1 MRSMNWEINLH
12 PSVESW
18 LLKLAEED
26 PMSADLVEAAIDM
39 LADSGPALGRPLV
52 DRLTGCRTHNLKE
65 LRPGSSGSTEV
76 RILFVFDPRREAI
89 LLVAGD
95 KSGRWSDWY
104 REAIPIA
111 EARYDEYLAVAD
123 ESGRDGKVR

>member
-1 MRSMNWEINLH
+1 MNWEINLH

-39 LADSGPALGRPLV
+39 LAESGPALGRPLV
-52 DRLTGCRTHNLKE
+52 DRPTGSRTHNLKE
-65 LRPGSSGSTEV
+65 LRPGSSRRTEV
-76 RILFVFDPRREAI
+76 RILFVFDSRREAI

-95 KSGRWSDWY
+95 KSGRWRDWY
-104 REAIPIA
+104 HESIPLA
-111 EARYDEYLAVAD
+111 EARYDEYLAAAD
-123 ESGRDGKVR
+123 EAGKDRKAR

>member
-12 PSVESW
+12 SSVESW

-26 PMSADLVEAAIDM
+26 PVSADLVEAAVDM
-39 LADSGPALGRPLV
+39 LTESGPALGRPLV
-52 DRLTGCRTHNLKE
+52 DRLSGCRTHNLKE

-76 RILFVFDPRREAI
+76 RILFVFDPKREAI

-95 KSGRWSDWY
+95 KSGRWRDWY
-104 REAIPIA
+104 RESVPLA
-111 EARYDEYLAVAD
+111 EARYEEYLTAAD
-123 ESGRDGKVR
+123 KAGEDGKAR